1 MSDSNNSNSGIDY
14 SKYEISTTTWI
25 VSGIFF
31 IICMIILSIIS
42 TNESIQYKS
51 IYIILFVVLPL
62 LITIGYISNEFFHKK
77 NLLERAEKDEQEK
90 ERQQELEANA
100 YCKMNPD
107 VCMHNGT
114 CQNTGSDLQ
123 QYTCDCTNGWKG
135 KNCNVPNENTIKS
148 SDIDDKCSDP
158 STGEKKVGLEWCNA
172 NFDGKGGKCV
182 SKDNYQIECPV
193 NRDGSQNYKYNEY
206 GCDIDNDEVWC
217 PETTSDQTGKCIIR
231 SNRPGSNQ
239 ELCNTS
245 VITQDCLGNDDLVWH
260 SGKQTCVPDCQKDHI
275 FNINLNRCIQYNCSQ
290 YNSSATTCNNAP
302 NCKYNNNNKCIVDR
316 SKTQCQS
323 MDRLDCQ
330 DSTNCIWN
338 KNLCYNN
345 DGSDCDFLT
354 NTNYCKKLPKCSVQ
368 NGSCIKTGTSI
379 PDDDGFTVG
388 GRIKREGFK
397 VKEGFIVG
405 GLSDI

>member
-1 MSDSNNSNSGIDY
+1 MSNSDNKINYSDYRIGTTWWVIFSISIFICIIILGFIHNSNMEDKGIPY
-14 SKYEISTTTWI
+14 FVVI
-25 VSGIFF
+25 F
-31 IICMIILSIIS
+31 IIFILMGYTLYKYLDNKS
-42 TNESIQYKS
+42 QYEEDVK
-51 IYIILFVVLPL
+51 
-62 LITIGYISNEFFHKK
+62 
-77 NLLERAEKDEQEK
+77 
-90 ERQQELEANA
+90 QQELEDNA
-100 YCKMNPD
+100 YCKINPD

-114 CQNTGSDLQ
+114 CQSIGSDLQ
-123 QYTCDCTNGWKG
+123 QYTCDCTSGWKG
-135 KNCNVPNENTIKS
+135 KNCNTPDEITIKS
-148 SDIDDKCSDP
+148 PDIDDRCSDP
-158 STGEKKVGLEWCNA
+158 STGEKKAGLEWCNA

-182 SKDNYQIECPV
+182 SKDNYQIDCPV
-193 NRDGSQNYKYNEY
+193 NRDGSPNYKYNEY
-206 GCDIDNDEVWC
+206 GCDVDNDEVWC

-260 SGKQTCVPDCQKDHI
+260 SGKQTCVPDCPKDHV
-275 FNINLNRCIQYNCSQ
+275 FNVYLNRCIQYNCSQ
-290 YNSSATTCNNAP
+290 FNSSATTCNNAS

-330 DSTNCIWN
+330 DNANCIWN

-368 NGSCIKTGTSI
+368 DGSCGKTGNNN
-379 PDDDGFTVG
+379 GFTVG

-397 VKEGFIVG
+397 VKEGFVVG
-405 GLSDI
+405 GLSEI